1 MMVHA
6 EHKDTADYNYVTTST
21 GINLLHD
28 SVMVD
33 LGQHTT
39 FIWLHLINT
48 SFVLVT
54 HIVVKSQSSSPVQ

>member
-6 EHKDTADYNYVTTST
+6 EHKDTADYNYVTTCIST
-21 GINLLHD
+21 GINLLYD

-39 FIWLHLINT
+39 CIKFGCILLTPPLFW
-48 SFVLVT
+48 
-54 HIVVKSQSSSPVQ
+54 

>member
-6 EHKDTADYNYVTTST
+6 EHKDTADYNYVT
-21 GINLLHD
+21 HWHKY

>member
-33 LGQHTT
+33 LG
-39 FIWLHLINT
+39 HLFGCILLT
-48 SFVLVT
+48 PPLFW
-54 HIVVKSQSSSPVQ
+54 

>member
-6 EHKDTADYNYVTTST
+6 EHKDTADYNDVT
-21 GINLLHD
+21 HWHKY

>member
-21 GINLLHD
+21 GINLLYD

-39 FIWLHLINT
+39 FIWLTPPL
-48 SFVLVT
+48 FW
-54 HIVVKSQSSSPVQ
+54 